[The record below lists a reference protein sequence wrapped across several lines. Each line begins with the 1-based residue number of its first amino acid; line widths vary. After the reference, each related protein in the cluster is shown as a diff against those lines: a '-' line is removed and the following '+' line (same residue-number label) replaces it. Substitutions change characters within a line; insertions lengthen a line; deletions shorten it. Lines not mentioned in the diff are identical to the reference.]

1 MRECAKAMIPRIAK
15 ETGTLICPNDMVLQ
29 NQHVRGGLKAA
40 GVTEQAMRCAYGTK
54 CKFLHRHEAT
64 KGGAAYNDLL
74 PGDYD
79 KRQWNAMP
87 TVRNSPTMP
96 FVSRNCAGEFTGL

>member
-1 MRECAKAMIPRIAK
+1 MAPRR
-15 ETGTLICPNDMVLQ
+15 PLQ
-29 NQHVRGGLKAA
+29 NWPLSPPARALDTFDWPPISEPVP
-40 GVTEQAMRCAYGTK
+40 TTT

-64 KGGAAYNDLL
+64 KGEAAYNDLL
-74 PGDYD
+74 PNDYD

-96 FVSRNCAGEFTGL
+96 FVSQNCAGEFTGL

>member
-1 MRECAKAMIPRIAK
+1 MH
-15 ETGTLICPNDMVLQ
+15 T
-29 NQHVRGGLKAA
+29 H
-40 GVTEQAMRCAYGTK
+40 TEQPSSENDRRTRTRPYGTT

-74 PGDYD
+74 PSDYD

-87 TVRNSPTMP
+87 TVRNSPAMP
-96 FVSRNCAGEFTGL
+96 FVSQNCAGEFTGL

>member
-1 MRECAKAMIPRIAK
+1 
-15 ETGTLICPNDMVLQ
+15 
-29 NQHVRGGLKAA
+29 
-40 GVTEQAMRCAYGTK
+40 MRCAYGTT

-74 PGDYD
+74 PSDYD

-87 TVRNSPTMP
+87 TVRNSPAMP
-96 FVSRNCAGEFTGL
+96 FVSQNCAREFTGL